1 MACNEKLGLINT
13 YSKLV
18 GRYATEVSKLNED
31 GGVLSG
37 GDFELAFKKT
47 EDLLQDLAETRIRL
61 QAHLALH
68 GC

>member
-18 GRYATEVSKLNED
+18 GRYASEVSKLNED
-31 GGVLSG
+31 VGLLSG
-37 GDFELAFKKT
+37 GDFELAYKKT